1 MLDKDVFESLD
12 EKFNTQVTSIPEKE
26 EPEVLEDDFQQARL
40 ALKNMISKGQTA
52 VDEIMHI
59 ARQSDNPRAFEVVGQ
74 LIKTVGDAAKD
85 LLALQKTKKEISGAK
100 NKEDI
105 PPQIGTQNNILVT
118 GTTNDILNMI
128 NQEIIEHEPE

>member
-12 EKFNTQVTSIPEKE
+12 EKFNTQVTTIPEKV

-85 LLALQKTKKEISGAK
+85 LLALQKTKKEISGTK

-128 NQEIIEHEPE
+128 NQEIIEHESE

>member
-12 EKFNTQVTSIPEKE
+12 EKFNTQVTIIPEKV

-85 LLALQKTKKEISGAK
+85 LLALQKTKKEISGTK

-128 NQEIIEHEPE
+128 NQEIIEHESE

>member
-12 EKFNTQVTSIPEKE
+12 EKFNTQVTTIPEKV

-100 NKEDI
+100 NKEDV
-105 PPQIGTQNNILVT
+105 PQQIGTQNNILVT

>member
-12 EKFNTQVTSIPEKE
+12 EKFNTQVTIIPEKE

-85 LLALQKTKKEISGAK
+85 LLALQKTKKEISGTK
-100 NKEDI
+100 NKEDV

-128 NQEIIEHEPE
+128 NQEIIEHESE

>member
-12 EKFNTQVTSIPEKE
+12 EKFNTQVTSIPEKV

-85 LLALQKTKKEISGAK
+85 LLALQKTKKEITGAK
-100 NKEDI
+100 NKEDV
-105 PPQIGTQNNILVT
+105 PRQIGTQNNILVT